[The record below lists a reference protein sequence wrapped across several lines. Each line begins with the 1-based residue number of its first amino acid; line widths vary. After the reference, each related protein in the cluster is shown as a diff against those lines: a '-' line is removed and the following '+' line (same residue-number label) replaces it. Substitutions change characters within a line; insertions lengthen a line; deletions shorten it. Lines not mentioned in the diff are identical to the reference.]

1 MPSFRLELEIG
12 ELRPGCAPNAV
23 MDAARAALS
32 AHHIDSSDIAVS
44 HGTPRILVRFTVPDS
59 SEDDEDLAARLA
71 AVRARDAVVG
81 VAGTGQLWV
90 MRRRGGRWLPL
101 GQVHRTHRGIPR

>member
-12 ELRPGCAPNAV
+12 ELRPGRAPNEV
-23 MDAARAALS
+23 MDAARSALS
-32 AHHIDSSDIAVS
+32 AHHVDATDIAVS

-59 SEDDEDLAARLA
+59 SEADENQAARLA
-71 AVRARDAVVG
+71 AVQARDSVLG

-101 GQVHRTHRGIPR
+101 G

>member
-12 ELRPGCAPNAV
+12 QLRPGRAPNEV

-32 AHHIDSSDIAVS
+32 AHHVDATDIAVN
-44 HGTPRILVRFTVPDS
+44 HGIPRILVRYSVPES
-59 SEDDEDLAARLA
+59 SEADENLAARQA
-71 AVRARDAVVG
+71 AVRARDCVVE

-101 GQVHRTHRGIPR
+101 G

>member
-12 ELRPGCAPNAV
+12 QLRPGRAPNEV

-32 AHHIDSSDIAVS
+32 AHHVDATDIAVN
-44 HGTPRILVRFTVPDS
+44 HGIPRILVRYSVPES
-59 SEDDEDLAARLA
+59 SEADENLAARQA
-71 AVRARDAVVG
+71 AVRARDCVVE

-90 MRRRGGRWLPL
+90 MRRRGGRWLAL
-101 GQVHRTHRGIPR
+101 G